1 MRATRN
7 VLALIAG
14 ALLFHVAALK
24 AGEVGEPSVEHC
36 RIKAE
41 LSADPATSKEL
52 EVRLTVSL
60 DPMFHIYSSSGKGFG
75 TPTRIDWGG
84 IGYAPQ
90 GSLSEP
96 EPHRLDDPMVGE
108 PQFVHEGSVTFTQKI
123 KITDPGR
130 FALVF
135 RVTGQVCDN
144 NGCYPLETGFQH
156 KGPGTALQAFKGA
169 YEDLKSAPA
178 QAISTE
184 PAAIQPVVE
193 PVPASGGLW
202 GAFLAGALGGLLAM
216 LTPCVFPMIPITL
229 SYFLKQSGENRA
241 HQLKLAG
248 IYAGGVVVFFT
259 GLGVGLTLVL
269 GHEGPNW
276 MATNPW
282 INLGIGVVFLLF
294 ALSFL
299 GAFELRPPAFLM
311 SAVAVGRKGGALG
324 ALMMGLT
331 FAVTSFTCTFPVVG
345 SQLALT
351 AGSGDLAAPIATML
365 GFSGLI
371 ATVFFGLA
379 LFPALASG
387 LPKSGGWLGV
397 VKVSLGFAELA
408 LSLKFFRVADI
419 HWGWDVLTHDLV
431 LLTWSAIHLVAAV
444 YLLGLV
450 AIGHSGGPTIGV
462 GRMLAGLSALIFSGY
477 LAFGLMGAEISSD
490 IQGFL
495 LSDPP
500 GRGGFRVSAM
510 TAKESGESDVEIF
523 DDYDWALARA
533 KELKKPL
540 FVDFSGRNCSNCRK
554 MEVGVFPRSKD
565 LLARYVEVRLM
576 TDEGT
581 EASKRWS
588 RLQFEKYKDISL
600 PFYALESPEGVPLA
614 TDKGL
619 MSLENFRAFLE
630 KGLAKVRP

>member
-1 MRATRN
+1 GFFLISLT
-7 VLALIAG
+7 ALS
-14 ALLFHVAALK
+14 
-24 AGEVGEPSVEHC
+24 AGEVVEPSVEHC
-36 RIKAE
+36 RLKVDFDVEPTTAGS
-41 LSADPATSKEL
+41 LQL
-52 EVRLTVSL
+52 RLHVSL

-75 TPTRIDWGG
+75 TPTRIEWGG
-84 IGYAPQ
+84 TGYVPE
-90 GSLSEP
+90 GPLTEP

-108 PQFVHEGSVTFTQKI
+108 PQFIHEGSVTFVQKI
-123 KITDPGR
+123 KVTDKAR
-130 FALVF
+130 FVPVI
-135 RVTGQVCDN
+135 RVIGQVCDD
-144 NGCYPLETGFQH
+144 NGCYPLEAGFQY
-156 KGPGTALQAFKGA
+156 KGPGTSWIPFKGVF
-169 YEDLKSAPA
+169 EDLKVETPPAVVPAVAPA
-178 QAISTE
+178 IIESST
-184 PAAIQPVVE
+184 PAVVKS
-193 PVPASGGLW
+193 VPSNEGLW
-202 GAFLAGALGGLLAM
+202 SAFLAGAVGGLLAM

-229 SYFLKQSGENRA
+229 SYFLKQSGENRLY
-241 HQLKLAG
+241 QLKLAG
-248 IYAGGVVVFFT
+248 IYACGVVVFFT

-282 INLGIGVVFLLF
+282 INLGIGIVFLLF

-299 GAFELRPPAFLM
+299 GAFELRPPSFLM
-311 SAVAVGRKGGALG
+311 SAAAAGRKGGALG

-351 AGSGDLAAPIATML
+351 AGNGELAAPIATML

-371 ATVFFGLA
+371 AAVFFGLS

-397 VKVSLGFAELA
+397 VKVTLGFAELA

-419 HWGWDVLTHDLV
+419 HWGWDILTHDLV

-450 AIGHSGGPTIGV
+450 SIGHSGGPTIGV
-462 GRMLAGLSALIFSGY
+462 GRMMAGLGALVFSGY
-477 LAFGLMGAEISSD
+477 LAFGLMGADISSD

-500 GRGGFRVSAM
+500 GRGGFKVSAM
-510 TAKESGESDVEIF
+510 SAPAAEQVEGEIF
-523 DDYDWALARA
+523 DDYDKGLARA

-565 LLARYVEVRLM
+565 LLAHYVEVRLM

-581 EASKRWS
+581 EPSKKWA

-600 PFYALESPEGVPLA
+600 PFYALETPEGVTLA
-614 TDKGL
+614 TTKGL
-619 MSLENFRAFLE
+619 ISLEAFRSFLE
-630 KGLAKVRP
+630 KGLNR